1 MRVRTH
7 TYTVLMSKLL
17 LSVHFSISC
26 STTYIH
32 VRSIDIVKGLHI
44 YNATYTCVNCIS
56 APYIVQV
63 CVFSLSASSTLSID
77 HDNCLATPA
86 PVESPRPPFLLI
98 VARFG
103 GCLSRLVASRIV
115 ESQRVVGQRGRP
127 RQHRPWHAF

>member
-44 YNATYTCVNCIS
+44 YNATYTCVNCIC
-56 APYIVQV
+56 APYIEV
-63 CVFSLSASSTLSID
+63 CVFSLSASSTPSIRT
-77 HDNCLATPA
+77 LGTM
-86 PVESPRPPFLLI
+86 RPLI
-98 VARFG
+98 RSEPEG
-103 GCLSRLVASRIV
+103 GVM
-115 ESQRVVGQRGRP
+115 
-127 RQHRPWHAF
+127 